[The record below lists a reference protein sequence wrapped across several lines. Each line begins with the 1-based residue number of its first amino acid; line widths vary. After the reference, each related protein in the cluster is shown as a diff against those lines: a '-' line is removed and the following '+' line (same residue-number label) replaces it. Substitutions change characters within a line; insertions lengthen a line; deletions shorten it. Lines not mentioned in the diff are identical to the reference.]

1 MSIRVSSAHFSGTSK
16 VFGRDHD
23 HLAAIVRG
31 LAADNAR
38 NRSAQLNTGLTDN
51 SGGTAGAG
59 LMANPAPAAAAGAA
73 TTSAPKA
80 GFDSELVKIANN
92 VADLALRVNLLRG
105 QNGMSLLTD
114 SSGGTANTTLE
125 ALLVNLTAVDGSTG
139 TAALDEASARLRMAS
154 VNNALSSLAAAVSD
168 LAVIFGVDPLVD
180 LIGGTVGTTIAAISA
195 SGTGVGGAGLITML
209 DAAVDAWLVIN
220 RDNVATLAGK
230 LNAMVGT
237 AALAHAPS
245 VVAA

>member
-1 MSIRVSSAHFSGTSK
+1 MSIRVSPAHFSGTSK

-51 SGGTAGAG
+51 SGGTAAAS
-59 LMANPAPAAAAGAA
+59 LLANPAPVAVAGAA

-80 GFDSELVKIANN
+80 GFDTELGKIANN
-92 VADLALRVNLLRG
+92 LADLALRANLLLG
-105 QNGMSLLTD
+105 QNDMATLTD

-125 ALLVNLTAVDGSTG
+125 ALLVNLTAVDGSTS
-139 TAALDEASARLRMAS
+139 TAALDEVSARLRMAS
-154 VNNALSSLAAAVSD
+154 VNSALSSLAAAVND
-168 LAVIFGVDPLVD
+168 LAVVYGVAPLAD
-180 LIGGTVGTTIAAISA
+180 LLGGTVDTTIPAIAATA
-195 SGTGVGGAGLITML
+195 GGVSGTGPVTML
-209 DAAVDAWLVIN
+209 DVAVDAWLVIN
-220 RDNVATLAGK
+220 RNNVASLAAR
-230 LNAMVGT
+230 LNAMVGA